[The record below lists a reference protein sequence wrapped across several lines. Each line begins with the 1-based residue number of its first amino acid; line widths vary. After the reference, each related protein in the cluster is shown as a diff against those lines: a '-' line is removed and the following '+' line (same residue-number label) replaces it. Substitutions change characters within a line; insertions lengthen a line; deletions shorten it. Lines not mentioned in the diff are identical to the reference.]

1 MKWKKYD
8 AFFCGWA
15 TEMSICV
22 YLVSFVL
29 LFIAKV
35 QSNLK
40 CVYNSRLVYWTR
52 RFFLV
57 DEFRIKNNN
66 DDRHFSSRE
75 EERKRNQSSS
85 ENRLNIQNKN
95 FACMGRSKPNR
106 AEIKVKVTGMLSS
119 VSHTR
124 LYVHIHS
131 IILNYRHK
139 NLQENRNKRHDNKMR
154 SK

>member
-1 MKWKKYD
+1 MMH
-8 AFFCGWA
+8 FFRGWA

-40 CVYNSRLVYWTR
+40 CVYNNGLVYWTR

-66 DDRHFSSRE
+66 DDRHFSSRDE
-75 EERKRNQSSS
+75 ERKKNQSSSSRDEERKRNQSSF
-85 ENRLNIQNKN
+85 ENRLNIQNKISLVWVDPSRTEPKLKWKWREC
-95 FACMGRSKPNR
+95 FHLW
-106 AEIKVKVTGMLSS
+106 V
-119 VSHTR
+119 
-124 LYVHIHS
+124 IHDS
-131 IILNYRHK
+131 MFTYIQSY
-139 NLQENRNKRHDNKMR
+139 
-154 SK
+154 